1 MFNKIKDADVKNK
14 VVFVRA
20 DMNVSL
26 KDGKI
31 IDDTRIK
38 ATIPTVEFLV
48 KNSAK
53 VVLASHLGKGK
64 NPDDSLK
71 IVLERLKTLLPNI
84 KFNFANDCVG
94 QIAKDTIKN
103 TNFGEV
109 VLLENVRFHA
119 EEENF
124 GEIGKGKITPEEEE
138 KAKEFAKELAS
149 LGEIYVNDAFS
160 TCHRKH
166 ASMTGIPGI
175 LPAFAGFTLEDELSN
190 LTTLVSSPEKP
201 FMVIVGGSKV
211 STKLELLRAL
221 VKKANY
227 VVVGGGMA
235 NTFLYALGKNIGNSL
250 HEADLKDDA
259 LALLK
264 DAKDNNCEVIL
275 PIDVVVAPKVAEGQ
289 SVKDVKIDDIKA
301 EDVIVDLGS
310 ETIKSIQDKLNTCKV
325 VIWNGPIGI
334 YEISPFNK
342 GTDGL
347 AKIVANLTK
356 NGNLKSVAGGG
367 DILAALNKANI
378 TQDFTYV
385 STAGGA
391 FLKWL
396 EKGKLPAVEKILK

>member
-1 MFNKIKDADVKNK
+1 MFSKIKDADVKNK

-38 ATIPTVEFLV
+38 ATIPTLEFLV
-48 KNSAK
+48 ENGAK

-84 KFNFANDCVG
+84 KFNFSDDCIGDVAKNV
-94 QIAKDTIKN
+94 IAN

-109 VLLENVRFHA
+109 ALLENVRFHP

-124 GEIGKGKITPEEEE
+124 GEIGKGKISAEEE
-138 KAKEFAKELAS
+138 ASATEFAKELAS
-149 LGEIYVNDAFS
+149 LAEIYVNDAFS

-166 ASMTGIPGI
+166 ASMTGIPTI
-175 LPAFAGFTLEDELSN
+175 LPAYAGFTLEDELSN
-190 LTTLVSSPEKP
+190 LTTLVSAPEKP

-221 VKKANY
+221 VKKADY

-235 NTFLYALGKNIGNSL
+235 NTFLYALDKPIGKSL
-250 HEADLKDDA
+250 HEAELKQDA
-259 LALLK
+259 LDLLE
-264 DAKDNNCEVIL
+264 DAKKNNCEVIL
-275 PIDVVVAPKVAEGQ
+275 PIDVVVAPQVAEGQ
-289 SVKDVKIDDIKA
+289 SVKNVLA
-301 EDVIVDLGS
+301 ENVGADDVIVDLGS
-310 ETIKSIQDKLNTCKV
+310 ETLKAIQNKLNTCKV

-334 YEISPFNK
+334 YEISPFNA

-347 AKIVANLTK
+347 AKYVADLTK
-356 NGNLKSVAGGG
+356 KGGLKSVAGGG
-367 DILAALNKANI
+367 DILAALNKADI
-378 TQDFTYV
+378 TKDFTYV